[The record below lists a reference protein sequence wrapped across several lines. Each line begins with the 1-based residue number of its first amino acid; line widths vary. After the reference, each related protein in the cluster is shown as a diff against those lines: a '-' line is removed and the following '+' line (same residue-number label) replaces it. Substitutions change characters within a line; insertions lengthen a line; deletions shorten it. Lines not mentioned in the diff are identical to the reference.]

1 MIDAITDLMPL
12 WAFFAA
18 CGVALLAGLVKGAIG
33 FALPLILM
41 SGMSLFLDPLIAL
54 GGLII
59 PALLSNIVQAFRH
72 PVAEMKDAIA
82 EHWRFMAM
90 VCVMILIVA
99 QIVVYLPTQSFY
111 LVLGVPVV
119 GLSLVQL
126 FGWRLRIP
134 QGRERV
140 AQWSIGSLAG
150 ILGGITGSWGP
161 ATVLYLLALET
172 PKQRQMLVQGVVYSL
187 GAVTLVLGH
196 LQSGVLYGATAVFS
210 GLLMGPTLVGM
221 AAGFW
226 IGDRLDAERTRKII
240 LIVLVIAGLNLIR
253 RGIFG

>member
-1 MIDAITDLMPL
+1 MFNAVLDLMPL
-12 WAFFAA
+12 WAFLAA
-18 CGVALLAGLVKGAIG
+18 CGVALVAGVVKGAIG

-54 GGLII
+54 GGLIV
-59 PALLSNIVQAFRH
+59 PALLSNVLQAFRH
-72 PVAEMKDAIA
+72 PIA
-82 EHWRFMAM
+82 EVKEAIRENWRFIAM

-99 QIVVYLPTQSFY
+99 QIVVYLPTQAFY
-111 LVLGVPVV
+111 LVLGLPVV

-134 QGRERV
+134 PGREHM
-140 AQWSIGSLAG
+140 AQWSIGGLAG
-150 ILGGITGSWGP
+150 VLGGITGSWGP

-196 LQSGVLYGATAVFS
+196 LQSGVFYWATAIFS
-210 GLLMGPTLVGM
+210 GLLMVPTLAGM
-221 AAGFW
+221 AMGFW

-253 RGIFG
+253 RGLFG

>member
-1 MIDAITDLMPL
+1 
-12 WAFFAA
+12 
-18 CGVALLAGLVKGAIG
+18 
-33 FALPLILM
+33 
-41 SGMSLFLDPLIAL
+41 
-54 GGLII
+54 
-59 PALLSNIVQAFRH
+59 LSNIVQAFRH

-210 GLLMGPTLVGM
+210 GLLMVPTLAGM

-253 RGIFG
+253 RGLFG